1 MCESICGVILTWVEL
16 KKGKMSM
23 EISKINY
30 EIQKLGIE
38 PGVTHSIGFALPDN
52 EDEEEE

>member
-30 EIQKLGIE
+30 EIQKLGME
-38 PGVTHSIGFALPDN
+38 PGATHSIGFALPDN